1 MKAVTVPGN
10 SALKA
15 RFISDNGLRNENG
28 QNRTGVTA
36 HEIKI
41 KVHIEA
47 TAVFSCWSN
56 GLDSMEEGVSGQ
68 TRQKQANVMDEY
80 KCICITMRK
89 LKFKIYEARRQNERF
104 IFQLVLFIVFISVGY
119 RRIR

>member
-1 MKAVTVPGN
+1 
-10 SALKA
+10 
-15 RFISDNGLRNENG
+15 
-28 QNRTGVTA
+28 
-36 HEIKI
+36 
-41 KVHIEA
+41 
-47 TAVFSCWSN
+47 
-56 GLDSMEEGVSGQ
+56 
-68 TRQKQANVMDEY
+68 MDEY